1 MSSRILAFAG
11 CLLLT
16 LNTNA
21 FAQRVRPLEPIAAKL
36 QPTRLEVYKT
46 VGERSLHLHVFEPDG
61 HTSAD
66 QRPVFLVIHGGGWTG
81 GTPRWFYTFAERMSR
96 VGMVGISLE
105 YRLMNPQQ
113 GTTVFDCVRDACDA
127 VKYIRKNAHK
137 LGIDPERIAVS
148 GASAGGHLAVGTAL
162 FDHLDRVPNPDDVSS
177 TPNALIL
184 YYPVIDTS
192 TAGYGKNKIGE
203 RWQDL
208 SPVHHVQ
215 PGIPPTILF
224 HGTGDTVTPFSGAVE
239 FTKHMKQA
247 GNQCQLVSHEGGVHG
262 YLIFD
267 LQLYEQALAMT
278 KEFLIKQRILD

>member
-1 MSSRILAFAG
+1 MSIRILAFGG

-16 LNTNA
+16 LNTSA

-36 QPTRLEVYKT
+36 EPTRLEVYKT
-46 VGERSLHLHVFEPDG
+46 VGERSLHLHVFEPEG

-105 YRLMNPQQ
+105 YRLMNQQQ
-113 GTTVFDCVRDACDA
+113 GTSVFDCVRDACDA

-137 LGIDPERIAVS
+137 LGIDPERIAVC
-148 GASAGGHLAVGTAL
+148 GASAGGHLAVGTTL
-162 FDHLDRVPNPDDVSS
+162 FDHLDTVPNPDDVSS

-203 RWQDL
+203 RWRDL
-208 SPVHHVQ
+208 SPVHHVR
-215 PGIPPTILF
+215 PGIPPTIIF
-224 HGTGDTVTPFSGAVE
+224 HGTGDTVTPYSGAVE
-239 FTKHMKQA
+239 FAKQMKQA
-247 GNQCQLVSHEGGVHG
+247 GNLCQLVSHEGGVHG

-267 LQLYEQALAMT
+267 LQLYEQALAQT
-278 KEFLIKQRILD
+278 RQFLIDQHILD